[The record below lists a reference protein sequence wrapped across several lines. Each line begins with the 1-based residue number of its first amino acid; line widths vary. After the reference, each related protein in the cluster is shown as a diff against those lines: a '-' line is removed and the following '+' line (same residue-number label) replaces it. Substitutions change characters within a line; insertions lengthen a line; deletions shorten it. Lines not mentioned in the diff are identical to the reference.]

1 MQSPYPTGSHTRIS
15 PLPRLFQAKYGTSVS
30 GAAPASTG
38 GTNNTISGVWP
49 ATMPAVLM

>member
-1 MQSPYPTGSHTRIS
+1 LLALRAKTREK
-15 PLPRLFQAKYGTSVS
+15 PEAVFRKP
-30 GAAPASTG
+30 PASTG